1 MTSLKSCFNFKLFRE
16 SFKQQKYI
24 MILHTIM
31 LFVVTTLPAL
41 VAKNNMDTAMSRASV
56 DYSYML
62 RDIAMY
68 LSGMNPAMMLLLTA
82 ASAVT
87 AMWIFGY
94 LYKRSSMQ
102 FYNSMP
108 HTRECVYI
116 SRLLSGIAALIL
128 PLILVYAVNSVVYNA
143 VGAAGAIEGLSMFKS
158 FFKIVLYY
166 CCVYSV
172 FCFGASVAGNYFAQA
187 VAAAFVF
194 LVYIV
199 STGIFY
205 VAVQAWFTRLSIRF
219 YYEAAYIFPP
229 LLLADSYGAAAS
241 VFNYVYT
248 VIYTLVFMF
257 LGLVL
262 YKFRKSE
269 NTGKFFAYGAISV
282 FLKYYTTFFAAMLA
296 GAFMAEMSNNNPALT
311 FFGYILG
318 AFLCFIIVQAVFER
332 NFKAM
337 FSNMKR
343 LAVYAVIICA
353 VLAAPTVAPGLFE
366 GNVPSADKVKEISVS
381 ANNYNGYYASYN
393 FKDKKNIASALK
405 LLTYKDEEDA
415 AADADITV
423 DPNNKLFSW
432 TYSANGQISKKH
444 YDEYMK
450 NIYDT
455 DEYKNLMLEKIKDD
469 FSEYGW
475 IEISKHS
482 TTGIDKQAGSV
493 RLNNIK
499 AVTESLRKDYVNHSY
514 SDIYG
519 KSVFCVIRYNGVT
532 FNVYDNYTDTV
543 ALVKEYFGDEI
554 TVKRENAVRVELSM
568 YEGDI
573 CNIKGVEI
581 PSTSDGG
588 MRVVYETSDQNQI
601 SDIFESSFCG
611 EKSDRVSVSVTYSDG
626 TKNGF
631 SADYESLPSYVKN
644 TIEKT
649 E

>member
-56 DYSYML
+56 DYSYIL

-116 SRLLSGIAALIL
+116 SRALSGIAALIL
-128 PLILVYAVNSVVYNA
+128 PLILVYAVNSVVYSA
-143 VGAAGAIEGLSMFKS
+143 VGVAGAIEGLSMFKS
-158 FFKIVLYY
+158 FLKVVLYY

-194 LVYIV
+194 LVYFV

-366 GNVPSADKVKEISVS
+366 ENVPSADKVKEISVS
-381 ANNYNGYYASYN
+381 TNNSNGYYASYN

-475 IEISKHS
+475 IEISKHIV
-482 TTGIDKQAGSV
+482 TNINKQAGSV

-601 SDIFESSFCG
+601 NDIFESSFCG

-631 SADYESLPSYVKN
+631 SVDYESLPSYVKN

>member
-116 SRLLSGIAALIL
+116 SRALSGIAALIL
-128 PLILVYAVNSVVYNA
+128 PLILVYAVNSVVYSA
-143 VGAAGAIEGLSMFKS
+143 VGVAGAIEGLSMFKS
-158 FFKIVLYY
+158 FLKVVLYY

-194 LVYIV
+194 LVYFV

-381 ANNYNGYYASYN
+381 TNNSNGYYASYN
-393 FKDKKNIASALK
+393 LKDKKNIASALK

-475 IEISKHS
+475 IEISKHIV
-482 TTGIDKQAGSV
+482 TNINKQAGSV